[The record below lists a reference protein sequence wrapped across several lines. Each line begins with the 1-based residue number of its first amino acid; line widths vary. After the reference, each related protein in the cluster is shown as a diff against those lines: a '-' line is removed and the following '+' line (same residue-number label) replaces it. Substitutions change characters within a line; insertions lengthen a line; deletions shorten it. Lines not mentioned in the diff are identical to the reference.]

1 MAKITRQPHIDKTVG
16 RPQLVQELSN
26 QWILSPFVHAFNINE
41 STKCLFNSLTLKK
54 IYLDSEKY
62 AKLIADV
69 STTQPNA
76 EVKSLIDLKFLVP
89 KGFDPK
95 RVFDSLAGSLL
106 RKKPCPSISYV
117 LDMDFCNFRCGYCF
131 IENSLNERP
140 SVVMTK
146 EVADKVINV
155 LGNAAKD
162 VKKYR
167 VTFYG
172 GEPLSNSEIVF
183 YIIEKLNQG
192 SPNKFS
198 FSCLTNGSLV
208 TEELAQ
214 KLKQQNVS
222 VGLSLDGWAN
232 IDKNR
237 RLTNGKETV
246 YSTLKALSI
255 LKQAG
260 VDLGI
265 SCTITKQNYQY
276 TEEIIDFFH
285 KLGVNSVGF
294 NLLTRIKDAYEFEVP
309 DPKQLAYY
317 LFMAYLKAEKLRMF
331 EDRIGKRRANY
342 FFKEIF
348 HVYDCPAFGEQIFFS
363 PTGTVGP
370 CQAFYPSGKYQI
382 PITETLNIHQEPL
395 FYKWLELGTLKNKQ
409 CMNCP
414 AIGICGGACGY
425 DVYIKTGKI
434 GIKENY
440 FCTFQNE
447 ILKLLLTYNYLASD
461 KKTLKK

>member
-1 MAKITRQPHIDKTVG
+1 M
-16 RPQLVQELSN
+16 
-26 QWILSPFVHAFNINE
+26 
-41 STKCLFNSLTLKK
+41 
-54 IYLDSEKY
+54 DSEKY
-62 AKLIADV
+62 VQLIAKA
-69 STTQPNA
+69 SATQPNA

-89 KGFDPK
+89 KSFDPK
-95 RVFDSLAGSLL
+95 RVFDSLAGSFL
-106 RKKPCPSISYV
+106 RKEPCPSISYV
-117 LDMDFCNFRCGYCF
+117 LVTDFCNFRCGYCF

-140 SVVMTK
+140 STVMSK

-155 LGNAAKD
+155 LVNAAKA

-183 YIIEKLNQG
+183 YIIEKLEQG

-214 KLKQQNVS
+214 KLKQHNVS

-237 RLTNGKETV
+237 RLTNGKETF

-276 TEEIIDFFH
+276 AEEIVDFFI
-285 KLGVNSVGF
+285 N
-294 NLLTRIKDAYEFEVP
+294 
-309 DPKQLAYY
+309 
-317 LFMAYLKAEKLRMF
+317 
-331 EDRIGKRRANY
+331 
-342 FFKEIF
+342 
-348 HVYDCPAFGEQIFFS
+348 
-363 PTGTVGP
+363 
-370 CQAFYPSGKYQI
+370 
-382 PITETLNIHQEPL
+382 
-395 FYKWLELGTLKNKQ
+395 
-409 CMNCP
+409 
-414 AIGICGGACGY
+414 
-425 DVYIKTGKI
+425 
-434 GIKENY
+434 
-440 FCTFQNE
+440 
-447 ILKLLLTYNYLASD
+447 
-461 KKTLKK
+461 

>member
-1 MAKITRQPHIDKTVG
+1 VAKITRQLHKDKKAG
-16 RPQLVQELSN
+16 QMQLVQEVSN
-26 QWILSPFVHAFNINE
+26 QWILSPFVHVFNIDE
-41 STKCLFNSLTLKK
+41 STICLFNSLTLKK

-62 AKLIADV
+62 AKLIANA
-69 STTQPNA
+69 STTKPNSQ
-76 EVKSLIDLKFLVP
+76 VKSLIDLKFFVP
-89 KGFDPK
+89 KGFNQK
-95 RVFDSLAGSLL
+95 QVFNSIAGSLL
-106 RKKPCPSISYV
+106 RKEPCPSISYV
-117 LDMDFCNFRCGYCF
+117 LVTDFCNFRCGYCF
-131 IENSLNERP
+131 IENSLNQRP
-140 SVVMTK
+140 SVVMTR

-155 LGNAAKD
+155 LVNAAKA

-183 YIIEKLNQG
+183 YIIEKLEQN

-214 KLKQQNVS
+214 KLKQHKVS
-222 VGLSLDGWAN
+222 VGLSLDGWIN

-237 RLTNGKETV
+237 RLSDGKETF

-276 TEEIIDFFH
+276 AEEIVDFYY
-285 KLGVNSVGF
+285 KLGVKSVGF
-294 NLLTRIKDAYEFEVP
+294 NLLTRIKDAGDFEVP

-317 LFMAYLKAEKLRMF
+317 LFMAYLKAEKLCMF
-331 EDRIGKRRANY
+331 EDRIGQRRAKY

-348 HVYDCPAFGEQIFFS
+348 HIYDCPAFGEQIFFS

-382 PITETLNIHQEPL
+382 PITENLNVCHEPL
-395 FYKWLELGTLKNKQ
+395 FYEWLELGTLKNKE

-440 FCTFQNE
+440 FCAFQNE
-447 ILKLLLTYNYLASD
+447 ILKLLLTYNYLAS
-461 KKTLKK
+461 